1 MTEMNK
7 LMWLLDNALIPYELV
22 YQDWTDSI
30 QVWYPSKENAICDVI
45 CHRFSYGG
53 DEGLLEIMGLLTDE
67 EAEYDSVVGW
77 LTAKN
82 VFTRIFRH
90 YYKMDKEA
98 DR

>member
-7 LMWLLDNALIPYELV
+7 LMWLLENANIPYEIV

-30 QVWYPSKENAICDVI
+30 QVWYPSKENAVCDAI
-45 CHRFSYGG
+45 CHRYSYGG

-77 LTAKN
+77 LTAEN
-82 VFTRIFRH
+82 VFTRIYHH
-90 YYKMDKEA
+90 YYNMDQQT
-98 DR
+98 